1 MSGFQFINRTFIHNL
16 GEDHSI
22 SFTCHGLR
30 IIPPPGGG
38 YSLYWV
44 IKGGSPERGPF
55 FKLAVYQRVGKIAI
69 LVYER
74 VTKSAA
80 KWKKWWL
87 KRSISK
93 LAVYKRVGK
102 IAILVYER
110 VTKSAAKW
118 KKWWL
123 KRSISKDATFWQE

>member
-1 MSGFQFINRTFIHNL
+1 MGYA
-16 GEDHSI
+16 
-22 SFTCHGLR
+22 SFL
-30 IIPPPGGG
+30 PGG
-38 YSLYWV
+38 YTLYWV

-93 LAVYKRVGK
+93 G
-102 IAILVYER
+102 
-110 VTKSAAKW
+110 S
-118 KKWWL
+118 
-123 KRSISKDATFWQE
+123 TFWQE